1 METARGRGWYGWLF
15 ALPWL
20 LGIAIFY
27 VYPLLSSFYYSF
39 TEFNG
44 FEVDRF
50 VGLDNYAR
58 LLQDELFWTSVRNT
72 FYYALLAVPTGL
84 VLGLFLA
91 VMLNIKSRAQG
102 VYRVIYFIPTL
113 VPIVAC
119 GVIWQ
124 WLLNAQFGVVNYLL
138 YEIGLPQPSWF
149 SSEAW
154 AMPSIA
160 LIAQWCVGSG
170 VIVFLAGLQDIPVD
184 YYEAATIDG
193 GGHFRKFWDIT
204 LPLMS
209 PVILYHI
216 VLALIGALQQFVLP
230 FIVTGG
236 SGAPANAL
244 LFYNMLL
251 YRNAFSYFQ
260 MGQAN
265 AMAWLMFVAVM
276 ALTIFIN
283 WTSKRWVHYMGE

>member
-1 METARGRGWYGWLF
+1 METTRKGYYGWLF
-15 ALPWL
+15 AMPWL

-27 VYPLLSSFYYSF
+27 LYPLLSSFYYSF
-39 TEFNG
+39 TKFNG
-44 FEVDRF
+44 FDVTGF
-50 VGLDNYAR
+50 VGFANYVE
-58 LLQDELFWTSVRNT
+58 LVKDELFWISVRNT

-84 VLGLFLA
+84 ILGVFLA
-91 VMLNIKSRAQG
+91 IMLNVKTRLQG
-102 VYRVIYFIPTL
+102 IYRVIYFIPTL

-138 YEIGLPQPSWF
+138 YEVGLPQPGWF
-149 SSEAW
+149 SSEIW
-154 AMPSIA
+154 SMPSLV

-170 VIVFLAGLQDIPVD
+170 IIVFLAGLQDIPGD

-193 GGHFRKFWDIT
+193 GGHVRKFWHIT

-209 PVILYHI
+209 PVILYHVI
-216 VLALIGALQQFVLP
+216 MALIGALQQFILP

-236 SGAPANAL
+236 TGSPANSL

-251 YRNAFSYFQ
+251 YKKAFAFFE
-260 MGQAN
+260 MGHAN

-276 ALTIFIN
+276 VLTVVLN
-283 WTSKRWVHYMGE
+283 WSSKRWVHYMGD